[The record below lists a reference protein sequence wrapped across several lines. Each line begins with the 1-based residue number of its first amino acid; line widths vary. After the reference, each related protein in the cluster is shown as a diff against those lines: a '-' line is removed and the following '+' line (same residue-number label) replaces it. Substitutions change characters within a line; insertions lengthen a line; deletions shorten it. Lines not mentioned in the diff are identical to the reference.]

1 MIVGRTGNAIKIK
14 TGGTTRAVNCA
25 CCSTCPP
32 VSCGAVKITNAN
44 LIALLNS
51 ATSGSFNYSQGSDSS
66 PLWTSTGPDSFAAEW
81 SCCLNLP
88 IECENCFNDDKGQPC
103 GCGIWEYGCS
113 VIWDGGCNAL
123 HVSAFDFPW
132 FYQITPGGGECSN
145 CDPTEESY
153 MTINGYSFKMGMLYG
168 CEMGFP
174 IYPISIT
181 LT

>member
-1 MIVGRTGNAIKIK
+1 MPLGRTANAIKIK
-14 TGGTTRAVNCA
+14 TDDNGLRAVNCA

-32 VSCGAVKITNAN
+32 VSCGGVKITDPN

-51 ATSGSFNYSQGSDSS
+51 ATSGSFNYSHGSDSL

-81 SCCLNLP
+81 SCCYNNP
-88 IECENCFNDDKGQPC
+88 NGCDNCYFE
-103 GCGIWEYGCS
+103 WEYGCS

-132 FYQITPGGGECSN
+132 GYQITPEGGECSDCSPPSELN
-145 CDPTEESY
+145 I
-153 MTINGYSFKMGMLYG
+153 TINGYSFKMGMLYG
-168 CEMGFP
+168 CGTGIP